1 MCGSF
6 MCRKFLSWAWVMCL
20 PWAQKLLVE
29 SIVQSSQVWI
39 RNVSLLI
46 SLRSQAWSG
55 QFVHKVQICPSMAL
69 TYIDLQFA
77 VLGLITFQQNIDLLI
92 DLAASSDHGGLQD
105 FATVL
110 WMLCNGKVSR
120 NMTALL
126 VGNLDSD
133 WYKLYYF
140 LQCLHVDGK
149 NHPI

>member
-1 MCGSF
+1 

-20 PWAQKLLVE
+20 PWVQKLLVE
-29 SIVQSSQVWI
+29 SIVRSPQVWI
-39 RNVSLLI
+39 HNVWISLLI

-69 TYIDLQFA
+69 TYIDLQFV
-77 VLGLITFQQNIDLLI
+77 VLRLITFQQNIDLLI
-92 DLAASSDHGGLQD
+92 DFAASSDHGGLQD
-105 FATVL
+105 FAAVL

-120 NMTALL
+120 NMTTLL

-133 WYKLYYF
+133 WYELYYS